1 MEGIWTVIPTIFT
14 TSDSIDLKAIS
25 RLIEIQIDK
34 KVDGIVLLGTTSEV
48 STLTDLE
55 KNLIVNLVHHNY
67 RSRIKIMI
75 GVGGNNTKEVDDSIE
90 QVKSL
95 CDYIMLTV
103 PYYNKPNQ
111 EGLCEHFT
119 SLANKHSNAK
129 FVLYNIPGRSAIN
142 LEISTLLDI
151 LKNTTNIVGIKE
163 ASGNINQ
170 IYETIQKTSIS
181 VMSGDD
187 SLLIPVM
194 AYGGK
199 GLISVVSNIVP
210 EQINHVY
217 RHCKDNNFHK
227 ALEEYNKIDKVCK
240 TCFITSNP
248 IPLKMILKKMFL
260 IDNDYVRLPL
270 KVPTKDQKVIDE
282 INNLYI
288 H

>member
-25 RLIEIQIDK
+25 KLIEIQIEK

-67 RSRIKIMI
+67 RSKIKIMI

-119 SLANKHSNAK
+119 SLANKHSDAK

-142 LEISTLLDI
+142 LEIATLLDI
-151 LKNTTNIVGIKE
+151 LKNTINIVGIKE
-163 ASGNINQ
+163 ASGNIGQ

-210 EQINHVY
+210 DQINLVY
-217 RHCKDNNFHK
+217 RHCRDNNFQK
-227 ALEEYNKIDKVCK
+227 ALVEYNKIDKVCK

-248 IPLKMILKKMFL
+248 IPLKMILRKQFI
-260 IDNDYVRLPL
+260 IDNDFVRLPL

-288 H
+288 C

>member
-1 MEGIWTVIPTIFT
+1 MEGIWTVIPTIFS
-14 TSDSIDLKAIS
+14 TSNSIDLKAIS
-25 RLIEIQIDK
+25 RLIELQIEK

-67 RSRIKIMI
+67 RSKIKIMI
-75 GVGGNNTKEVDDSIE
+75 GVGGNNTSEVDNSIE

-119 SLANKHSNAK
+119 SLANKHNDAK

-142 LEISTLLDI
+142 LEISTLLEI

-163 ASGNINQ
+163 ASGNIGQ
-170 IYETIQKTSIS
+170 IYETIQKTNIS

-210 EQINHVY
+210 SEIIKVYNHCV
-217 RHCKDNNFHK
+217 DNNFK
-227 ALEEYNKIDKVCK
+227 EALKEYNKIDKVCK
-240 TCFITSNP
+240 ACFVTSNP
-248 IPLKMILKKMFL
+248 IPLKMILKKMCL
-260 IDNDYVRLPL
+260 IENDYVRLPL
-270 KVPTKDQKVIDE
+270 KVPTKDQKVFDE

-288 H
+288 W

>member
-14 TSDSIDLKAIS
+14 TCDSIDLKAIS
-25 RLIEIQIDK
+25 KLIEIQIEK

-67 RSRIKIMI
+67 RSKIKIMI
-75 GVGGNNTKEVDDSIE
+75 GVGGNNTKEVDDNIK

-119 SLANKHSNAK
+119 SLANKHSDVK

-151 LKNTTNIVGIKE
+151 LKNTINIVGIKE
-163 ASGNINQ
+163 ASGNIGQ
-170 IYETIQKTSIS
+170 IYETIKKTNIS

-199 GLISVVSNIVP
+199 GLISVVSNIIP
-210 EQINHVY
+210 DQINKVY
-217 RHCKDNNFHK
+217 RHCRDNNFQK
-227 ALEEYNKIDKVCK
+227 ALLEYNMIDKVCK

-270 KVPTKDQKVIDE
+270 KIPTKDQKVIDE

-288 H
+288 S